1 MNLLRQS
8 QKKSPAAPRGRPPRS
23 IRPRSSVHN
32 AAAKPGA
39 RGRQRPGARQPAP
52 GKRTHAPRSLRRGG
66 SLLLVLRALPL
77 LPVVVLVRPGRAE
90 RALRAEGLLLGRRL
104 RQRDDLLERVLRDVL
119 RLGPRGVAL
128 L

>member
-90 RALRAEGLLLGRRL
+90 RAFALKAFSSAVIARAFSLSDGFGS
-104 RQRDDLLERVLRDVL
+104 
-119 RLGPRGVAL
+119 
-128 L
+128 